1 MNLHTP
7 ICDLFGIEHPIFL
20 AGMGEVAYAKVCA
33 AVSEAGG
40 FGTLGMVGASPE
52 RIREEMRAVRRLT
65 PKPFGVDLLA
75 ALPAQVNAA
84 IDVIIDE
91 GATAFIAGLGV
102 PEPVI
107 ERCHRAGVKVMAICG
122 KLSHALHAE
131 AAGCDAVV
139 AQGTE
144 AGGHTGAVA
153 GLALVPQIVDAVRIP
168 VLAAGSIVDG
178 RGLAAALAL
187 GAQGVWMGTR
197 FIASVEA
204 RASLHFKQRIVAAEG
219 TDTVVTRCYSGKP
232 MRVIRNSYV
241 EEWEQRGS
249 EIQPF
254 PQQLIASGKAGVMS
268 YMRDEGTDPARTCLP
283 ARESAESTKSC
294 PRGRS
299 SNACWPRPLTPS
311 RDSNRCAAG
320 PDLPPHRNLPAGG
333 ETRLFTPRAV
343 RR

>member
-20 AGMGEVAYAKVCA
+20 AGMGEVAYADVCA

-52 RIREEMRAVRRLT
+52 RIREEMRAVRKLT
-65 PKPFGVDLLA
+65 RKPFGVDLLA
-75 ALPAQVNAA
+75 ARPAQVTAA
-84 IDVIIDE
+84 IDAIIEE
-91 GATAFIAGLGV
+91 GAACFIAGLGV

-122 KLSHALHAE
+122 KLSHAQHAE

-153 GLALVPQIVDAVRIP
+153 GFALLPQIVDAVRIP

-197 FIASVEA
+197 FIASDEA
-204 RASLHFKQRIVAAEG
+204 RASRFFKQRIVSAGGA
-219 TDTVVTRCYSGKP
+219 DTVVTRCYSGKP
-232 MRVIRNSYV
+232 MRVIRNAYV
-241 EEWEQRGS
+241 EDWERRTG

-254 PQQLIASGKAGVMS
+254 PQQLIASGRAGVMS
-268 YMRDEGTDPARTCLP
+268 YMREDGSDPARTCLP
-283 ARESAESTKSC
+283 AGQGIGGIHEI
-294 PRGRS
+294 
-299 SNACWPRPLTPS
+299 
-311 RDSNRCAAG
+311 
-320 PDLPPHRNLPAGG
+320 LPARMIV
-333 ETRLFTPRAV
+333 ERVLSEAADTIARLDCL
-343 RR
+343 RRGA